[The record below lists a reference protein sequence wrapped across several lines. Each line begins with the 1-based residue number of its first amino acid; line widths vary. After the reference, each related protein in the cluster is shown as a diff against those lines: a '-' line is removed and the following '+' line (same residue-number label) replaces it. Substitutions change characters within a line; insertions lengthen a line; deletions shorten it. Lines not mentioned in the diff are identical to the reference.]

1 MNEACTLAEI
11 ANPTNVITDDGI
23 VIELIDEQ
31 KTVGEDS
38 KNDIFDVIDTI
49 QCKEEQNVQFDTVD
63 GTAILGAMNG
73 FGAGNVT
80 RLSTI
85 VEILKILFQNFIDKN
100 PINCIS
106 LHKFSLFYL
115 NFYHFHNFFFAFLL
129 QKINN
134 F

>member
-63 GTAILGAMNG
+63 GTAILGNM
-73 FGAGNVT
+73 T
-80 RLSTI
+80 SLSTL
-85 VEILKILFQNFIDKN
+85 VEILKILVQN
-100 PINCIS
+100 
-106 LHKFSLFYL
+106 
-115 NFYHFHNFFFAFLL
+115 FHNFPTFLP
-129 QKINN
+129 KEFNN

>member
-1 MNEACTLAEI
+1 M
-11 ANPTNVITDDGI
+11 ITDDGI

-100 PINCIS
+100 PINFI
-106 LHKFSLFYL
+106 
-115 NFYHFHNFFFAFLL
+115 A
-129 QKINN
+129 
-134 F
+134 